1 MTGLFVPF
9 RYELSKTYN
18 PGKYKYILLYLYV
31 RLPQE
36 TRQGVAGG
44 RGVPAGLEWAEITR

>member
-9 RYELSKTYN
+9 CYELSKTYN
-18 PGKYKYILLYLYV
+18 PGKYKYILLYSYV
-31 RLPQE
+31 HLPQE